1 MCAIFL
7 CSSILAQS
15 VNPQI
20 TKKDY
25 STISKSINSVVSSS
39 IASAPPTVIWSDDC
53 SDINTWSLAN
63 TSIPPLDWSIE
74 MDPAAIPVTVLS
86 PFASTTAS
94 NGYLFI
100 NSDATG
106 GVDGDGTPVECT
118 ATTPMIDLTG

>member
-1 MCAIFL
+1 MKKIYLIICAIFF
-7 CSSILAQS
+7 CGSILAQS

-39 IASAPPTVIWSDDC
+39 IASTPATVIWSDDC
-53 SDINTWSLAN
+53 SDINNWSLSN

-74 MDPAAIPVTVLS
+74 MDPAAIPVSVLS

-106 GVDGDGTPVECT
+106 
-118 ATTPMIDLTG
+118 